1 MGHKTKILFAITGL
15 FILTVSVLGCG
26 KKKTPASE
34 EKVTSE
40 PIIFEKEEIVIIDT
54 PTVEPTPTIDP
65 THEGMAKSL
74 LTGEWVDEEIAK
86 QRPYAVMLNNIDV
99 ANPQSGVGDAD
110 ILYEA
115 IVEGGITR
123 LMGLY
128 GNIDSTSKT
137 AERLGSVRSAR
148 HYYVSFADE
157 YDAIYVHY
165 GQTSYAVKKINK
177 LGIDTINGMTGI
189 GEQAFYRDNSIKMPH
204 NAFAKL
210 DGLKKAVEKGKY
222 RTTYNEG
229 YEGHFK
235 FYDVD
240 TTPSGEPAKKIE
252 LKYSKVIAPVLQY
265 DESTKE
271 YLRFQYNDAHIDYNT
286 KEQLRF
292 KNVIVQFVK
301 EWNIDSNGYQT
312 MELDDASGEGYYI
325 TNGVLTKIT
334 WKKNESTKFMRYYD
348 AEGKELTINPG
359 KTMISIFPNNR
370 IKDVIVE

>member
-1 MGHKTKILFAITGL
+1 MRHKAKILFAITGL
-15 FILTVSVLGCG
+15 FILSASVLGCG
-26 KKKTPASE
+26 KKKSQASE

-40 PIIFEKEEIVIIDT
+40 PIIFEKKEIVIIDT
-54 PTVEPTPTIDP
+54 PTVEPTPTIDL
-65 THEGMAKSL
+65 THEGMARSL

-204 NAFAKL
+204 NAFANL

-235 FYDVD
+235 FYDED

-325 TNGVLTKIT
+325 TNGILTKIT

-348 AEGKELTINPG
+348 ADGKELTINPG

>member
-15 FILTVSVLGCG
+15 FILSVSVLGCG
-26 KKKTPASE
+26 KKKTSANE

-54 PTVEPTPTIDP
+54 PTVAPTPSIDP

-177 LGIDTINGMTGI
+177 LGIDTINGMMGI

-235 FYDVD
+235 FYDED

-292 KNVIVQFVK
+292 KNIIVQFVK

-325 TNGVLTKIT
+325 TNGILTKIT

-348 AEGKELTINPG
+348 ADGKELTINPG